1 MRADLSMHATYAGR
15 ERVLGVC
22 HGAVVRMRGK
32 EWVADVKGPPAQIS
46 CHGCGG
52 AAGYHHRLPSVAFT
66 LSLHVSLGL
75 GRRHDYHYDTN
86 SCAGT
91 VAAVCAAAG
100 DGAHHPRWR
109 VLEGVLLRRPERE
122 RQGARRL
129 SGLGVYKRAEGRL

>member
-52 AAGYHHRLPSVAFT
+52 AAGHHHRLPSRSPSTSRLGSGDGTIITMTRTAT
-66 LSLHVSLGL
+66 LVLWLLCVLPLATAHIIHVGASSKECFFEDLNVNDKARAGSLGWAYTSVLRL
-75 GRRHDYHYDTN
+75 GCR
-86 SCAGT
+86 
-91 VAAVCAAAG
+91 
-100 DGAHHPRWR
+100 
-109 VLEGVLLRRPERE
+109 
-122 RQGARRL
+122 
-129 SGLGVYKRAEGRL
+129 